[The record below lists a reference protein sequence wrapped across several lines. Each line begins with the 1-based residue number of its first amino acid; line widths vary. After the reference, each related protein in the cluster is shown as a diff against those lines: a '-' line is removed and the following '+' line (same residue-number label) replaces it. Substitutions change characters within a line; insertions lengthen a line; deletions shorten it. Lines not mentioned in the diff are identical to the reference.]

1 MTRQPERRE
10 SFRMDFHPEAICRLK
25 ENGNSY
31 TGTIR
36 DISMVSMFME
46 VEDCPDVS
54 GECDTRII
62 LNSRHSRLVI
72 DNLAGSIIRSDDL
85 GIAIKFE
92 ERLEWFNVVPLYYK
106 KITEGE

>member
-10 SFRMDFHPEAICRLK
+10 AFRMVFHPEAICRLK
-25 ENGNSY
+25 DNGVSY
-31 TGTIR
+31 RGTIR
-36 DISMVSMFME
+36 DISMVSMYME
-46 VEDCPDVS
+46 VEDCPEVS
-54 GECDTRII
+54 GDCDTQII
-62 LNSRHSRLVI
+62 LNSQHSRLVI

-106 KITEGE
+106 KLSE